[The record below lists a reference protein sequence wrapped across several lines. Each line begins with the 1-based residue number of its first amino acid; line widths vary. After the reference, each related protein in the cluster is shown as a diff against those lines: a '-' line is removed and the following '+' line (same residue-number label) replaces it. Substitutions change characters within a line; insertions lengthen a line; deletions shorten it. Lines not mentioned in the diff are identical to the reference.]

1 MSLLSEVSKTVVNAK
16 LALVDAAVTMN
27 ATPSPLAQPYVQTG
41 EPVLIPNLQPG
52 FYNLGAFDENTTT
65 FVYPVPLGDGSAVF
79 HVFTNATAPP
89 QFTLAA
95 TVPIAGSTS
104 SNNNMYCALSRD
116 GLVYAVASQ
125 FDNNGT
131 GALFVFTRPTAASQ
145 VWTQRAT
152 VRGAVAGD
160 RYGSAV
166 SMSADGSVIAV
177 GAFGKNAEVGL
188 TDVYNF
194 SYATGVLTLAASL
207 VGSNAVGPSDQGYA
221 VALSGDGKTL
231 AVGGYNDNGTVG
243 AVWMFATNNGTTWT
257 QTGSKLVPLTPTV
270 LPAIG
275 GSVSLSYDGTTLL
288 ISALNIPTKFLYS
301 LSNNGTTWE
310 QRQTITALGLNVGSN
325 YLTTMSDDGNVLMFD
340 DLSALG
346 GVYVYNRQPDEL
358 WVQNDSLR
366 IATGLQLNPVNPLL
380 YLAAMSPTGS
390 MCALVPIVAA
400 PLPGD
405 PIVFTIFQ

>member
-16 LALVDAAVTMN
+16 LGLVGAPEVKVT
-27 ATPSPLAQPYVQTG
+27 PPPLTQPYVQTG
-41 EPVLIPNLQPG
+41 DAVLIPNLQTG

-65 FVYPVPLGDGSAVF
+65 FAYPVALGDGSAVF
-79 HVFTNATAPP
+79 HVFTNTSAPP

-95 TVPIAGSTS
+95 TVPIAGATTST
-104 SNNNMYCALSRD
+104 NYMYSALSRD
-116 GLVYAVASQ
+116 GRVYVVASQ
-125 FDNNGT
+125 FDNNAT

-145 VWTQRAT
+145 VWTQVTT
-152 VRGAVAGD
+152 VHGAVVGD
-160 RYGSAV
+160 HYGSAV
-166 SMSADGSVIAV
+166 SMSADGSVIAI
-177 GAFGKNAEVGL
+177 GAFGKSAEVGQ
-188 TDVYNF
+188 TYVYEF
-194 SYATGVLTLAASL
+194 SYATGVLKLVASL

-243 AVWMFATNNGTTWT
+243 AVWMFATNGSAWT
-257 QTGSKLVPLTPTV
+257 QTGSKLVPLTPTF

-288 ISALNIPTKFLYS
+288 VSALNIPTKFLYS

-310 QRQTITALGLNVGSN
+310 QGQTITPLGLNVGSS

-340 DLSALG
+340 NLSQLG
-346 GVYVYNRQPDEL
+346 GVYVYNRQPDGL

-366 IATGLQLNPVNPLL
+366 VATGPQIEPVNPVQ
-380 YLAAMSPTGS
+380 YLAATSPTGS
-390 MCALVPIVAA
+390 MFALVPLVAA
-400 PLPGD
+400 PLPGN
-405 PIVFTIFQ
+405 PVVFVIFQ